1 MNKSPFLEQIF
12 SLPDL
17 IRDSADRLSST
28 SARLVELIGVG
39 DDISQIVLT
48 GCGDSHHAAVATRL
62 AFQQLANLPCHALTA
77 MELARYQAGQLRL
90 EKSGRTVV
98 VGISS
103 SGQVSR
109 TVEALEMAKVA
120 GATTL
125 ALTGNHKSD
134 LAGVADSVYHVADN
148 QTLIHSKGV
157 IVPGTRSY
165 FLSLLALFHLAI
177 QLGMARGVRPSSKL
191 AASISELK
199 SMAEPVEQ
207 TIDACNPSVV
217 RLIDEWSDAKR
228 FVFCGSGPNYG
239 TALFSAAK
247 MIEAAGDAA
256 IGQDLE
262 EWAHLHY
269 FERQVDTPTVVISAA
284 EHDSDRARE
293 ITTAAQAIGRRVVL
307 IAPESDAHKNEL
319 QGDQRL
325 ITAGKIS
332 DCLSPLLTALPGL
345 LLAAYR
351 AEEISEPFFR
361 GFGGGRSR
369 QGGGGISRI
378 RSSNRIKKIVD

>member
-17 IRDSADRLSST
+17 IRDSAARLSST
-28 SARLVELIGVG
+28 SARLAELTGG
-39 DDISQIVLT
+39 DDISQIILT
-48 GCGDSHHAAVATRL
+48 GCGDSHHAAIATRL
-62 AFQQLANLPCHALTA
+62 AFQQLAGLPCHALTA

-90 EKSGRTVV
+90 QKSGRIVV
-98 VGISS
+98 VGISA
-103 SGQVSR
+103 SGQVTR
-109 TVEALEMAKVA
+109 TVEAVELAKKA
-120 GATTL
+120 GATAL
-125 ALTGNHKSD
+125 ALTGNLKSD
-134 LAGVADSVYHVADN
+134 LAGVADSVYHVADS
-148 QTLIHSKGV
+148 QTFIQNEGV

-165 FLSLLALFHLAI
+165 FLSLLALYHLAI
-177 QLGMARGVRPSSKL
+177 QLGMAREIRPSSKL
-191 AASISELK
+191 TASISELK
-199 SMAEPVEQ
+199 SMADLVER
-207 TIDACNPSVV
+207 TIGTCEPSVV
-217 RLIDEWSDAKR
+217 RLIEEWSDAER

-262 EWAHLHY
+262 EWAHLQY
-269 FERQVDTPTVVISAA
+269 FERQVDTPTIVITAA
-284 EHDSDRARE
+284 EQDGDRARE
-293 ITTAAQAIGRRVVL
+293 ITTAAQAIGRRVAL
-307 IAPESDAHKNEL
+307 IAPESGACYVEL

-325 ITAGKIS
+325 TTAGKVS
-332 DCLSPLLTALPGL
+332 DCLSPLLTCLPGL

-378 RSSNRIKKIVD
+378 RNSNRIEKILD

>member
-1 MNKSPFLEQIF
+1 MKKSPFLEQIF

-17 IRDSADRLSST
+17 IRESADRLASSST
-28 SARLVELIGVG
+28 RLLELIGG
-39 DDISQIVLT
+39 DDVGQIILT
-48 GCGDSHHAAVATRL
+48 GCGDSHHAAIATRL
-62 AFQQLANLPCHALTA
+62 AFQQFAGLPCHALTA

-90 EKSGRTVV
+90 SKSGRTLVI
-98 VGISS
+98 GISA

-109 TVEALEMAKVA
+109 TVEALELAKLA

-125 ALTGNHKSD
+125 ALTGNHQAD
-134 LAGVADSVYHVADN
+134 LASVADYIYHVPDSQSLSHN
-148 QTLIHSKGV
+148 RGV

-165 FLSLLALFHLAI
+165 FLSLLALYHLAI
-177 QLGMARGVRPSSKL
+177 QLGLARGASPSSKL

-199 SMAEPVEQ
+199 SIAGPVEQ
-207 TIDACNPSVV
+207 TITACKPSVV

-247 MIEAAGDAA
+247 LIEAAGDAA

-262 EWAHLHY
+262 EWAHLQY

-284 EHDSDRARE
+284 EHDGDRARE

-307 IAPESDAHKNEL
+307 IAPESDAHINEI
-319 QGDQRL
+319 QGAQRL
-325 ITAGKIS
+325 IIAGKIS
-332 DCLSPLLTALPGL
+332 ECLSPLLTALPGL

-378 RSSNRIKKIVD
+378 RSSNRIEAIVD